1 MILNISSQG
10 IFFEKQGC
18 RSKRKLY
25 ACGRGVGQREE
36 ILDFRVTKIMG
47 HPDLI
52 LWIFL
57 SSLYI
62 YLNNI
67 LFYFI
72 CIFDES
78 EAICCLG
85 S

>member
-1 MILNISSQG
+1 M
-10 IFFEKQGC
+10 
-18 RSKRKLY
+18 
-25 ACGRGVGQREE
+25 GQREE